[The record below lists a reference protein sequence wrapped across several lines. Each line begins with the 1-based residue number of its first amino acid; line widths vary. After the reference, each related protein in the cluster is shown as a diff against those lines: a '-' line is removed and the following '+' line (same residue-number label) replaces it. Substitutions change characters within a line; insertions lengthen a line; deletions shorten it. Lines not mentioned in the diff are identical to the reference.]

1 MAQFRFGL
9 DFGRYIT
16 FLPLGE
22 IRSCVTQKLNDEMK
36 LIVATDQW
44 ETEAF
49 DWPGLSEDSDHSL
62 FRFAADIRSMVNKQ
76 FACLLRQ
83 FSFVPHF
90 VDR

>member
-1 MAQFRFGL
+1 
-9 DFGRYIT
+9 
-16 FLPLGE
+16 
-22 IRSCVTQKLNDEMK
+22 MK

-76 FACLLRQ
+76 FA
-83 FSFVPHF
+83 
-90 VDR
+90 

>member
-1 MAQFRFGL
+1 MVQGAIFIDRNPKLGY
-9 DFGRYIT
+9 YIRH
-16 FLPLGE
+16 LGE

-62 FRFAADIRSMVNKQ
+62 FRFAADIRSQVNI
-76 FACLLRQ
+76 LHSPTR
-83 FSFVPHF
+83 SNVT
-90 VDR
+90 

>member
-1 MAQFRFGL
+1 
-9 DFGRYIT
+9 
-16 FLPLGE
+16 
-22 IRSCVTQKLNDEMK
+22 MK

-76 FACLLRQ
+76 CDNFHLCRILLT
-83 FSFVPHF
+83 
-90 VDR
+90 DRKVVLSHTNPLTNHVTARSLRVQVTLR